1 MKERTYKTI
10 ANTNFKR
17 FNINSKKIKNQR
29 KGIYIQDYKFSFD
42 IEHYNKTNESNND
55 NDSKALSRN
64 EKRKRALSSFKGNS
78 LFYKFYNKKKKK
90 KNMKPI
96 KIDKNKFKIEKTGR
110 NSLNMDNGNQNTI
123 NNLNAVNELIDETNR
138 LFLYRTRM
146 SSLQKN
152 IQSLGLELVNKP
164 VKKKEISQYLKQQIF
179 ESNSIQA
186 FEGKIL
192 KKLDNLIISS
202 KVK

>member
-1 MKERTYKTI
+1 
-10 ANTNFKR
+10 
-17 FNINSKKIKNQR
+17 
-29 KGIYIQDYKFSFD
+29 
-42 IEHYNKTNESNND
+42 
-55 NDSKALSRN
+55 
-64 EKRKRALSSFKGNS
+64 
-78 LFYKFYNKKKKK
+78 
-90 KNMKPI
+90 MKPI